1 MDGAPQ
7 LQRYEA
13 MYRSLTGE
21 LISLKVMQKD
31 KLKNKINGLLKI

>member
-31 KLKNKINGLLKI
+31 KLKK